1 MLTIGVYVIVNWDVL
16 VDELRKENLRKFFRE
31 IFKNKN
37 QIIIHYGVLP
47 KLDAELDI
55 DEMIE
60 FHKLYN
66 EGVELGFII
75 ENLEIC
81 SLKPFFKKLYQTLPF
96 IVQNLSNDDR
106 FIIALHI
113 QLGGQVK
120 TKNPLIHRAINWI
133 KLEPNEWKEHALK
146 NNHL

>member
-1 MLTIGVYVIVNWDVL
+1 MYVIIDWDVIIA
-16 VDELRKENLRKFFRE
+16 EHRKENLRKYFQN

-37 QIIIHYGVLP
+37 QIIIYDGILP
-47 KLDAELDI
+47 KLDIELDI
-55 DEMIE
+55 DEMID
-60 FHKLYN
+60 FQKLYN
-66 EGVELGFII
+66 ESVELGFII
-75 ENLEIC
+75 NSLEIC

-106 FIIALHI
+106 FVIALHI
-113 QLGGQVK
+113 QLGGEIK

-146 NNHL
+146 KV